1 MEDSRF
7 IKRLQ
12 RFDVFPK
19 ALDDVRERANMGG
32 LVTLLGA
39 ALMLFLL
46 ISEFYD
52 YTQIVT
58 EDSIY
63 VDTTREKTLWI
74 NFDLTVLYVP
84 CDDVEVDILDN
95 FGEVQKGRRE
105 IRTQLVDG
113 QASGGWFFGG
123 GPNSVD
129 PKNGCRVFG
138 RAEIQKAPGNLHI
151 AAGKASAHKYHNQHA
166 HHISRQQ
173 AASFNASHFIS

>member
-1 MEDSRF
+1 MFAWLTPPPPS
-7 IKRLQ
+7 
-12 RFDVFPK
+12 
-19 ALDDVRERANMGG
+19 
-32 LVTLLGA
+32 VTLLGA

-58 EDSIY
+58 EGTIWPGGGLAERKGATDPSLADSIY

-84 CDDVEVDILDN
+84 CDGTAAHLCPCSVTQTEAGGGAFLSFSGEDVEVDILDN

-123 GPNSVD
+123 GPNSG
-129 PKNGCRVFG
+129 KSTGW
-138 RAEIQKAPGNLHI
+138 E
-151 AAGKASAHKYHNQHA
+151 AARRLPLLAWYLLLPLLPS
-166 HHISRQQ
+166 S
-173 AASFNASHFIS
+173 